1 MDVELRIW
9 KNGVNEGRLHMWV
22 LSRVE
27 LVLLTPI
34 VQRSA
39 VKVCRETLSIGPG
52 IHLRLLI
59 KIFNEY

>member
-9 KNGVNEGRLHMWV
+9 KNCNEGRLHMWV
-22 LSRVE
+22 LSRAE

-39 VKVCRETLSIGPG
+39 VKMCRETLSNRSGYTFKVI
-52 IHLRLLI
+52 
-59 KIFNEY
+59 N